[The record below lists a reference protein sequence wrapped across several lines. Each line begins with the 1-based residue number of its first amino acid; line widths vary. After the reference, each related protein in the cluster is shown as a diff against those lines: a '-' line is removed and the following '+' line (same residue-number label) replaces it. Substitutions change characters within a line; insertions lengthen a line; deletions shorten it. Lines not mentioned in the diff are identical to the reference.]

1 MQNSFSASNLAQSCI
16 RGFRPHTT
24 HYFDPNIFVSA
35 CPMAD
40 HLYKAT
46 LDTIPGAFCLMN
58 AGFLLLL
65 SVFFLAVLV
74 AIQAFKVPLTSE

>member
-1 MQNSFSASNLAQSCI
+1 
-16 RGFRPHTT
+16 
-24 HYFDPNIFVSA
+24 
-35 CPMAD
+35 MAD

-46 LDTIPGAFCLMN
+46 LDTIPGAFCIMN